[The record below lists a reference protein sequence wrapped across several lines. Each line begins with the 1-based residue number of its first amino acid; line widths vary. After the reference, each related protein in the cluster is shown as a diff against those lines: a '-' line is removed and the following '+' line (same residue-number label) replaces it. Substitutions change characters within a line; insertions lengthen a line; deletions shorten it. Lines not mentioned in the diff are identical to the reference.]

1 MRVAV
6 IGSRELKVSNLG
18 DYLPDETT
26 VIVTGGAKGVDASA
40 RDYALK
46 RGLSLKEFLPEYD
59 KYGRL
64 APLMRNLEIIAY
76 ADLVL
81 AFWDGIS
88 SGTAFVI
95 RKCRKQGTASPGPV
109 HSRQILILPL
119 NMKPIN

>member
-6 IGSRELKVSNLG
+6 IGSRELKAPNLG

-46 RGLSLKEFLPEYD
+46 HGLSLKEFLPEYD

-81 AFWDGIS
+81 AFWDGTS

-95 RKCRKQGTASPGPV
+95 RKCRKLGIACRVFIRKETKDMGIDEQ
-109 HSRQILILPL
+109 
-119 NMKPIN
+119 K